1 MASMQILGGSPS
13 SSAATGGA
21 PGGLDP
27 LTAGFGADGASISSG
42 ADGAATENPFASELA
57 AALASLEGAAAQPTA
72 DALAKQ
78 IVVDAAATAQ
88 IAAEGALA
96 LGSGQNLPL
105 DPAFQNAVLATFAA
119 VNTAVQTDA
128 AAAQALAIS
137 AAADAKLAAD
147 AELAAQ
153 VTAFLNMSDEQKAML
168 TEQQVAAMNLAAQT
182 LAAQVTPTQD
192 ASQVAD
198 PMLAKDAALVNLAAE
213 LSESAVAVPGS
224 EEAVVNVDTVTN
236 NQLIVDQSL
245 SDAEQAITN
254 VVTQN
259 VALTPT
265 ATPVPA
271 NENQIQSAAVAAAT
285 AMALSTNTQTVQ
297 DKNAQTSAKPVVL
310 DANQGVKT
318 DQVAS
323 DSAVATGDTLLDIAV
338 NEKPQVQRAPVAQT
352 HMAAGDAAK
361 NADAARVAVPV
372 EADKAPAQQV
382 VVGNQQVTD
391 IGNVL
396 VSAKANADGI
406 AAAGDA
412 ARQSAQRID
421 GASGV
426 SASQSAEA
434 AAARAESRL
443 EAARASLGSGP
454 LNVEVLKLTRQ
465 GGGRAVLEVT
475 PPNQGPIRLDLQ
487 LDGAGRAS
495 LIVEGLTE
503 SMKARLE
510 SSAHFLRQDMA
521 QMGLALNLEMRER
534 NDSNASA
541 QSFAQGFGQSGQ
553 GSNSRSSSAQSGS
566 ATSGQEIGN
575 LPGQRK
581 SNVVEDGVHLVA

>member
-13 SSAATGGA
+13 SGAAAGGA

-27 LTAGFGADGASISSG
+27 LMAGFGADGAATSAG

-57 AALASLEGAAAQPTA
+57 AALASLEGSSAQPTA

-88 IAAEGALA
+88 IAADGVLA

-119 VNTAVQTDA
+119 LNNVVQTDA
-128 AAAQALAIS
+128 AAAQALAV
-137 AAADAKLAAD
+137 ATAADAKLASD

-153 VTAFLNMSDEQKAML
+153 FLNMTDEQKAML

-182 LAAQVTPTQD
+182 LAAQMSAAQGTSEAV
-192 ASQVAD
+192 D
-198 PMLAKDAALVNLAAE
+198 PSLSKDAALVTVVAE
-213 LSESAVAVPGS
+213 LSDSAVAVSGS
-224 EEAVVNVDTVTN
+224 EEAVVNVDGATN
-236 NQLIVDQSL
+236 EQLTVDQSL
-245 SDAEQAITN
+245 SAAEQAITN
-254 VVTQN
+254 VVAQN
-259 VALTPT
+259 VTLT
-265 ATPVPA
+265 ATGTAISA
-271 NENQIQSAAVAAAT
+271 NDQQVQSAAAAAAT
-285 AMALSTNTQTVQ
+285 AMALSANAQAAQ
-297 DKNAQTSAKPVVL
+297 DKNAQASAKPVVL

-323 DSAVATGDTLLDIAV
+323 DSAVATGDTVLNIAV
-338 NEKPQVQRAPVAQT
+338 NENTQVQRAPVAQT
-352 HMAAGDAAK
+352 HSATGDATK
-361 NADAARVAVPV
+361 NADAARVAVSV

-396 VSAKANADGI
+396 VTAKANADGI

-421 GASGV
+421 GATGV
-426 SASQSAEA
+426 TTSQSAEA

-566 ATSGQEIGN
+566 ATTGQDIGN